1 MFMKQSQVERI
12 KEQYPPGTRIRLGQ
26 MNDPYAP
33 VPPGTEG
40 EVDMVDDIGQLHM
53 KWSNGRTLALIVSED
68 SFEVISKPQTPEA
81 QNEPEESQQMGGMK
95 FE

>member
-12 KEQYPPGTRIRLGQ
+12 RQQYPAGTRIRLGQ
-26 MNDPYAP
+26 MNDPYSP

-40 EVDMVDDIGQLHM
+40 TVDFVDDMGSVFM
-53 KWSNGRTLALIVSED
+53 KWDNGRTLAVIVGED
-68 SFEVISKPQTPEA
+68 SFRVISKPQTPEA
-81 QNEPEESQQMGGMK
+81 QNEPEESRQIGGMK